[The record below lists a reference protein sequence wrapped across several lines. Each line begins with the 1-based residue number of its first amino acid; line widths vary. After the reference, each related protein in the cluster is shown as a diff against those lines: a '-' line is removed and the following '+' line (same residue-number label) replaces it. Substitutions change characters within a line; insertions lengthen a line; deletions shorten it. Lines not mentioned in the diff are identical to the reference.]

1 MILRK
6 IGIYKCY
13 YKSGGRELPKEFRNT
28 VHDHFSFLMN
38 YSIAQQDDKD
48 YLEIRDKS
56 CVFYRLERKV
66 PSGALPCMG

>member
-13 YKSGGRELPKEFRNT
+13 YKSGGRELPKEFRYT
-28 VHDHFSFLMN
+28 VDDHFSFLMN
-38 YSIAQQDDKD
+38 YSIAQQD
-48 YLEIRDKS
+48 YLEIRDKP